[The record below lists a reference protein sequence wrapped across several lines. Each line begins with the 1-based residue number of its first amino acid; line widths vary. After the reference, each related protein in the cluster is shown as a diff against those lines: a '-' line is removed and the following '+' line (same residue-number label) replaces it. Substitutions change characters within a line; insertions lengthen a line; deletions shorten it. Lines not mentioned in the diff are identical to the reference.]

1 MGNRAR
7 KAKGQLPPAEEPLDK
22 ARATSR
28 FMKFNG
34 RAIEVT
40 FIPSGIVVP
49 AKNPEELERETDRE
63 FVRRAGETES

>member
-7 KAKGQLPPAEEPLDK
+7 KAKGREPPAETPLDK

-40 FIPSGIVVP
+40 LIPSGIIVP
-49 AKNPEELERETDRE
+49 AKTPEELERETSRE
-63 FVRRAGETES
+63 FVKRAGETEN